1 MPKNKRRRT
10 LPGIKRS
17 QSSRRGKKSD
27 TNFSLAEKFNIEIPE
42 DCTTYEEKK
51 QYLMKAIKKQ
61 DAANSVNTT
70 VHEIGVGRWL
80 LVLECEMKNTKGRKR
95 VEWGKCLD
103 KLGIRPR
110 TAQRRMRLAR
120 HVDIDKHPAQ
130 RHLGQERLHDLIG
143 LLRPKEGLAEI
154 LEAKGIDLDV
164 DPKDKKALREMKKAA
179 DQLIHKLKPEPKKS
193 DEDDDSTPEVTK
205 TVGLVGKVASNTKS
219 LAKATKVVIENKKLK
234 AELKSREIKAMRGQI
249 KIAITEL
256 KSVLADF
263 IELSDTGIDSS
274 PEA

>member
-1 MPKNKRRRT
+1 M
-10 LPGIKRS
+10 
-17 QSSRRGKKSD
+17 
-27 TNFSLAEKFNIEIPE
+27 
-42 DCTTYEEKK
+42 
-51 QYLMKAIKKQ
+51 
-61 DAANSVNTT
+61 
-70 VHEIGVGRWL
+70 
-80 LVLECEMKNTKGRKR
+80 
-95 VEWGKCLD
+95 
-103 KLGIRPR
+103 
-110 TAQRRMRLAR
+110 AR

-130 RHLGQERLHDLIG
+130 RHLGQDRLHDLIG

-274 PEA
+274 PRA